1 VLRYFSRTLRSEF
14 SIGPREIVN
23 HKTQIRLSCLKT
35 IFIYYPRVLFGRWR
49 YCCCGFLS
57 MGYPLLYPFKKKQKK
72 NKNTTLRIF
81 RFSDFPAEMQSICR
95 FVLGLP
101 RARFIICKLADRPD
115 A

>member
-72 NKNTTLRIF
+72 KTKTQ
-81 RFSDFPAEMQSICR
+81 P
-95 FVLGLP
+95 
-101 RARFIICKLADRPD
+101 
-115 A
+115 